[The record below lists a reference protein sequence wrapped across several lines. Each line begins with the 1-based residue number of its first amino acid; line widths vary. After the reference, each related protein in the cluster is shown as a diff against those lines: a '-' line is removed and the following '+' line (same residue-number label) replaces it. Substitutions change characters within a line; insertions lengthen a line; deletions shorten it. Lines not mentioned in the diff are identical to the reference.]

1 MANRDLICVGA
12 VMGAFGVR
20 GEVRL
25 KSFCAEPADIATYG
39 PLSTEDGSRSF
50 TVTLTRPV
58 KSGYGASLTG
68 ISSKEDAD
76 ALRGTRLYAPRKA
89 LPNLPDDEYYHAD
102 LIGLTVM
109 DTGGV
114 EIGRIVAVHN
124 HGAGDLLEVK
134 GAGLGSGVL
143 MPFTA
148 AIVPTVDL
156 TAGRVI
162 VDPPPGLLSDADET
176 EEPEPRIGQVDGFD

>member
-1 MANRDLICVGA
+1 MASERVIVGSLA
-12 VMGAFGVR
+12 GAFGVK

-25 KSFCAEPADIATYG
+25 KSYCADPAAIATYT
-39 PLSTEDGSRSF
+39 PLSTEDGRLF
-50 TVTLTRPV
+50 RVV
-58 KSGYGASLTG
+58 VLTG
-68 ISSKEDAD
+68 QIPNGFAARIEGIDSKEEAD
-76 ALRGTRLYAPRKA
+76 ALRGAALYALRA
-89 LPNLPDDEYYHAD
+89 RLPHLADDEYYHAD

-143 MPFTA
+143 VPFTA